1 MLAVDPTTESF
12 LVNATL
18 SFRQKTGFTR
28 VALQRAMTFALQNAQ
43 IYCGQP
49 PDEVQQW
56 RARMASVLWP
66 HPPRTKAE
74 ARRKFVWDHVL
85 NGDVRLQTELQHF
98 CSSPECCPDGIE
110 SFRAKLQQPHGIA
123 ALLSPAP
130 VNFPRRSW
138 QGQHAS
144 GGHILQLLCTH
155 SLLLHMPFD
164 NDVLDYLHR
173 SDAAQNLYL
182 AVRTLA
188 RTDELKRAAVGR
200 CGHDYEHKQMCQE
213 LPGSSESSVYPCQ
226 TALEAKDLHSCLE
239 SSTRD
244 VWEAPCHL
252 SDMFQASKSDALQL
266 LLYRMMT
273 RLQGSLYALGIIEQ
287 RVYPYCLFNVM
298 KDSSSAADVLE
309 DVSTGKELL
318 DSFGKMML
326 SAYPTAS
333 GRISL

>member
-1 MLAVDPTTESF
+1 MLRHSDLHRSALAAERSIELDSGVPSTLLRCSLHRCRTTEQHVLAVDPTTESF

-98 CSSPECCPDGIE
+98 CSSPERCPDGIE

-164 NDVLDYLHR
+164 NDVLDYLRR
-173 SDAAQNLYL
+173 SDAAQNPYL

-200 CGHDYEHKQMCQE
+200 CVRAQADVPGIAWQLRKQ
-213 LPGSSESSVYPCQ
+213 
-226 TALEAKDLHSCLE
+226 CL
-239 SSTRD
+239 S
-244 VWEAPCHL
+244 L
-252 SDMFQASKSDALQL
+252 SDGPRSQGPAL
-266 LLYRMMT
+266 LLGVFDPRCV
-273 RLQGSLYALGIIEQ
+273 GSTVPSLGHVPSKQVRCSAIVI
-287 RVYPYCLFNVM
+287 VSDD
-298 KDSSSAADVLE
+298 DSTS
-309 DVSTGKELL
+309 
-318 DSFGKMML
+318 
-326 SAYPTAS
+326 
-333 GRISL
+333 RIHLCSWDH